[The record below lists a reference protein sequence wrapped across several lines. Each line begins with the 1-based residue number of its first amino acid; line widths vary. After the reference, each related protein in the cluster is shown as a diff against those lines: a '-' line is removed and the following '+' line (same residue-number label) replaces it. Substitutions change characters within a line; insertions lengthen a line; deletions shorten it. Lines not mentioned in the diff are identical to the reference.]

1 MSERSHE
8 ELRGIS
14 LTNRASMIPVEDTA
28 HVKAIGSTIICGA
41 LTMGQAGAL
50 GPGPTA
56 EGKKPIKFQLCEVY
70 L

>member
-50 GPGPTA
+50 GPGLTA
-56 EGKKPIKFQLCEVY
+56 EGKKTKFQLCEVY